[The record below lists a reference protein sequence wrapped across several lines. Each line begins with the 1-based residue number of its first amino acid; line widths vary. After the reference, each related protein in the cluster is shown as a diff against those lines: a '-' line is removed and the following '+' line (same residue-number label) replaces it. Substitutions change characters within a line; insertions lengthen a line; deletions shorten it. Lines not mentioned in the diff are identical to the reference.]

1 MILCLLSIAPSAG
14 VSAAE
19 GWQSFS
25 LPHQVLYYRD
35 PALKEK
41 VEAFAQENEQFFTM
55 LRSTFPS
62 SREVDPVESYIFTNW
77 ISALEGNLQL
87 PESTVWNVFEEGV
100 FERYTE
106 QSLLFRR
113 AVANSVDFLHNGV
126 LNLLRM
132 RLRGQNPH
140 DAALLLLQVKQLDP
154 PEIMM
159 YRPTSQ
165 MALATFTSFLTF
177 LLDKEGPEKLQALLS
192 SLNDANFFYIDRSGG
207 EGRNT
212 HLFPETIA
220 ALYGRPLE
228 VLSAEWRKALEEMG
242 PPSVPL
248 DPVQYSE
255 AMQYVNVVGLRFY
268 QWQDLHNFPDL
279 MRDMAQLFYYFDRLD
294 LARSGPLIQQIE
306 LEQAE
311 GQWEAGATTRAIVWG
326 AVGVGVLLIGAIAW
340 LLYRDYQ
347 RRLRIR
353 QFLAAHPTDQVG
365 FDRFLQEQLGKPRGG
380 PTESDPRD

>member
-1 MILCLLSIAPSAG
+1 MAPSAG
-14 VSAAE
+14 VLAAE

-35 PALKEK
+35 PAIKEQ
-41 VEAFAQENEQFFTM
+41 VEAFAQSNEQFLTS
-55 LRSTFPS
+55 LRSTFPNS
-62 SREVDPVESYIFTNW
+62 KEVDLVESYVFTDW
-77 ISALEGNLQL
+77 TSALEGNLQL

-113 AVANSVDFLHNGV
+113 AVANSVDFLHNGA

-132 RLRGQNPH
+132 RQRGQNPH
-140 DAALLLLQVKQLDP
+140 DSALLLLQVKQLDP
-154 PEIMM
+154 PEMMM

-165 MALATFTSFLTF
+165 MALATFTSFLTY
-177 LLDKEGPEKLQALLS
+177 LLDTEGPEKLQTLLS
-192 SLNDANFFYIDRSGG
+192 SLNDANYFFIDRGGG

-212 HLFPETIA
+212 HLFPQTIA

-228 VLSAEWRKALEEMG
+228 DLSAEWRKALESMG

-248 DPVQYSE
+248 DPVRYSE

-268 QWQDLHNFPDL
+268 QWQDLYNFPAL

-294 LARSGPLIQQIE
+294 LARSEPLIQQIE

-311 GQWEAGATTRAIVWG
+311 GLWEAGRTTRGIVWG
-326 AVGVGVLLIGAIAW
+326 AAGVGLLLLGAIAW

-347 RRLRIR
+347 RRQKIR
-353 QFLAAHPTDQVG
+353 QFLATHPTDQKG
-365 FDRFLQEQLGKPRGG
+365 FDLFLEEQLGKPRGR
-380 PTESDPRD
+380 PNEPDPRD